1 MKLYNN
7 TLSALTGIILLLII
21 GYAPARYTVELI
33 DTDSQESVQDI
44 SIIVFDD
51 DGEDP
56 LLSGES
62 GTDGKFPIELK
73 TIIGDSFKIE
83 IKGDDY
89 FEKNVWINKPDKS
102 TEKQF
107 VLEKRLTIITGW
119 VLDDSLLTGIPNS
132 KITTIPIT
140 AKGVTTDEEGKFV
153 LKSDAFAPDI
163 DYTIFATN
171 APKYKEKATQI
182 WPVINKKNVLEL
194 AIYLELVVPDTLG
207 RPKVEKTI
215 VIEDPSKISN

>member
-1 MKLYNN
+1 MKLYKY

-21 GYAPARYTVELI
+21 GCAPARYTVELI
-33 DTDSQESVQDI
+33 DSDSQQSVQDI

-56 LLSGES
+56 LLSGDS

-89 FEKNVWINKPDKS
+89 FKKNVWINKPDKS

-119 VLDDSLLTGIPNS
+119 VLDDSLYTGIPNS
-132 KITTIPIT
+132 KITTTPIT

-153 LKSDAFAPDI
+153 LKSDAFAPGI
-163 DYTIFATN
+163 EYTIFATN
-171 APKYKEKATQI
+171 APKYTEKTTLI
-182 WPVINKKNVLEL
+182 RPNINKKNELEL
-194 AIYLELVVPDTLG
+194 AIFLELVVQDTLG
-207 RPKVEKTI
+207 RLKVENTR
-215 VIEDPSKISN
+215 VIDDPSKISN

>member
-1 MKLYNN
+1 MKLYKY
-7 TLSALTGIILLLII
+7 TLSALTGIALLILTGCTTI
-21 GYAPARYTVELI
+21 YTVQLI
-33 DTDSQESVQDI
+33 DTDSQQSVQDI

-56 LLSGES
+56 LLRGES

-107 VLEKRLTIITGW
+107 VLEKRLTIITGY
-119 VLDDSLLTGIPNS
+119 VFEDQLFTGIPNC
-132 KITTIPIT
+132 KITTSPIT
-140 AKGVTTDEEGKFV
+140 AKGVTTDEKGKFV
-153 LKSDAFAPDI
+153 LKSDDFAPGI
-163 DYTIFATN
+163 EYTIFASN
-171 APKYKEKATQI
+171 APKYKEKTTQI
-182 WPVINKKNVLEL
+182 WPNINKRNVLEL
-194 AIYLELVVPDTLG
+194 GIFLELVVPDTLG
-207 RPKVEKTI
+207 RLKVETQRVPQGVAPI
-215 VIEDPSKISN
+215 VN